1 MSRYLLDT
9 NIVSNALKPLPS
21 ASLVAWL
28 ANQEDED
35 LFISSLTIAEV
46 WRGVEEM
53 PAGRKRRELE
63 KWFAGP
69 EGPPNIFAGRILPFD
84 EKAGLIWGR
93 IMADGSRAGRPRSA
107 LDMILAA
114 VAEAN
119 DCVLVSDNEKHFAG
133 LKFINPMRARA

>member
-9 NIVSNALKPLPS
+9 NIVSNVLKPLPS
-21 ASLVAWL
+21 ASLISWMAE
-28 ANQEDED
+28 QEDED

-46 WRGVEEM
+46 WRGIEEK
-53 PAGRKRRELE
+53 PAGRKRRDLE

-69 EGPPNIFAGRILPFD
+69 EGPPKLFAGRILAFD
-84 EKAGLIWGR
+84 ERAGLIWGR
-93 IMADGSRAGRPRSA
+93 IMAAGSRAGRPRSA

-114 VAEAN
+114 IAEAN

-133 LKFINPMRARA
+133 LKFINPMRA